1 MYRNDVLWRH
11 WYIDPWTG
19 GRVLGAIQGMRK
31 LGANDDSIISA
42 VMDMFNVS
50 KEYVLT
56 LLKTQVASS

>member
-1 MYRNDVLWRH
+1 M
-11 WYIDPWTG
+11 
-19 GRVLGAIQGMRK
+19 GAIQGMRK